1 MVMKTKKLLTIG
13 FLLVSL
19 ILVILMWLFGWRM
32 EPVREMIL
40 LLRSKPPKLSTEE
53 TTELHTWLKENAI
66 HLNSV
71 EAGSGF
77 EDMQPLKAI
86 IGDARIVALGEATHG
101 TREFFQIKHR
111 MVEFLVSEMDFTVF
125 AIEATL
131 GGAFELNDYVLTGNG
146 DPERAL
152 GALVYPAW
160 NTEEVLALVNWM
172 REYNSSHE
180 KKVKFYGIDMKP
192 TAGSAKAVYNFLR
205 KIDGTHDYDEVL
217 SLLMNLWTAGRLIT
231 GPKEKIYS
239 AAEEIEGLIAHIESQ
254 QPADARQTPSR
265 QEIQDL
271 REWKLVVLHAK
282 VLLQYLNH
290 YSMPT
295 ISSGVRDPSMA
306 ENVRG
311 LMDYEDGAKMI
322 LWAHNAHVAA
332 GFGGGMGQHLR
343 KMYGNDIVNIG
354 LTYNRGFSRYATSE
368 LSPENSHEI
377 PPAPEGT
384 LEATLTKAGLEI
396 AVLDLRS
403 LPRGTVSKYF
413 NARLE
418 IAVLDLRSL
427 PRGTVSK
434 YFNARLQTR
443 FGEHFITSILPMAYD
458 ALLFIESTTG
468 VRPLRVGSL
477 GGTAVRLQNP
487 SNLDFEQIE
496 DGRLKDW
503 KFQGGQS
510 LLEYQ
515 TTGSHNQPYKG
526 NTCGMIKKFPGRS
539 FGEAFGK
546 ISQSIKAY
554 DFRGETIRFTAVAR
568 VDDGIGYLW
577 LSIDKTSRSPA
588 IFHQQIITSDKWQE
602 YYFLAEV
609 PQKASKITYGLA
621 YVGQGAAFIDDVTIG
636 NSN

>member
-1 MVMKTKKLLTIG
+1 MVMKTKKLLIIG

-19 ILVILMWLFGWRM
+19 IPILMWLFGLRI
-32 EPVREMIL
+32 EHVRTMIL
-40 LLRSKPPKLSTEE
+40 LLRSKPAKLSTEE
-53 TTELHTWLKENAI
+53 RAELHTWLKENAI

-180 KKVKFYGIDMKP
+180 KKVKFYGFDMKP

-217 SLLMNLWTAGRLIT
+217 SVLMNLWTTGRLIT
-231 GPKEKIYS
+231 GPKEVIHS
-239 AAEEIEGLIAHIESQ
+239 AAEEIKSLIAHLESQ

-265 QEIQDL
+265 QGIQDL
-271 REWKLVVLHAK
+271 REWELAVLHAK
-282 VLLQYLNH
+282 VLLQYLNF
-290 YSMPT
+290 YKVPSMSIAT
-295 ISSGVRDPSMA
+295 DIRDPSMA

-343 KMYGNDIVNIG
+343 KMYGNDIVIIG

-368 LSPENSHEI
+368 LSPESSHEI
-377 PPAPEGT
+377 SPAPEGT
-384 LEATLTKAGLEI
+384 LEADLTKAGLEI
-396 AVLDLRS
+396 AVLDLH
-403 LPRGTVSKYF
+403 
-413 NARLE
+413 
-418 IAVLDLRSL
+418 SL

-443 FGEHFITSILPMAYD
+443 YGEYFITSILPRAYD

-468 VRPLRVGSL
+468 ARPLRVGSL
-477 GGTAVRLQNP
+477 GGTAVRLQSP

-515 TTGSHNQPYKG
+515 TTGSYDQPYKG

-554 DFRGETIRFTAVAR
+554 DFRGETIRFTVAVR
-568 VDDGIGYLW
+568 VTNGTGYLW
-577 LSIDKTSRSPA
+577 LSIDNRSKEPD
-588 IFHQQIITSDKWQE
+588 IFQQRIITSNEWQE
-602 YYFLAEV
+602 YSISAEV
-609 PQKASKITYGLA
+609 SQEASKITYGLA
-621 YVGQGAAFIDDVTIG
+621 YAGQGAAFIDDVTIG